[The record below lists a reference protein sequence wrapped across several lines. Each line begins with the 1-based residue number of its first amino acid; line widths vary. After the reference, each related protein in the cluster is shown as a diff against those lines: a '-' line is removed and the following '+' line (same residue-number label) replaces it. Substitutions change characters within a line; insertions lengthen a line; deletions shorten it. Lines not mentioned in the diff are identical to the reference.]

1 MWTMLCS
8 RCTKKTSTTWTRMNA
23 DIKTMPIKCSD
34 RAPWCPPNI
43 FTNHGKRTRM
53 AGDMPRPV
61 TIMKGATMKMTK
73 A

>member
-1 MWTMLCS
+1 
-8 RCTKKTSTTWTRMNA
+8 MNA